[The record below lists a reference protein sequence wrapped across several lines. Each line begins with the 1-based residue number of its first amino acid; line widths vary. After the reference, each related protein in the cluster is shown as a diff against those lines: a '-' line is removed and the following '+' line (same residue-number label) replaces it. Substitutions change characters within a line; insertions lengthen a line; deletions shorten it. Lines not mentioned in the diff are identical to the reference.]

1 MTSVINNLFFQGVQK
16 KIIPR
21 PKIRKKSY
29 LNQLEPI
36 LVDIFLTRGVNS
48 DEELKRGLVDLPS
61 PDLLLGMESMLDHL
75 VEVLQKQARLCIVA
89 DFDADGATSCC
100 VAMLG
105 LKMLGATQV
114 NYVVPNRFEYGYG
127 LTPEI
132 VELVQQQHADYIL
145 TVDNGISS
153 HDGVKAAHNAGML
166 VLVTDHHLPGETLP
180 DAAAIVNPNQPND
193 EFPSKIIAGVG
204 VIFYVLMALR
214 ARLRKINWFKDQNIP
229 EPNLAQLLDLV
240 ALGTVADVV
249 KMDQVNR
256 ILVYQGLLRIRSG
269 SARPGIQALIDVAKR
284 SMATLDSADLG
295 FALGP
300 RLNAA
305 GRLDDMSLGI
315 QCLLSENPALARDMA
330 QQLDDLN
337 RDRKDIEA
345 QMKKEAMVLLQKMHQ
360 LDEKHLA
367 AGVCLYDKYW
377 HQGVIGILASR
388 IKDRLHRPVVVF
400 APGDNGEIKGS
411 ARSIPDVHIRDVL
424 AEVAAAH
431 PAVLKKF
438 GGHAMAAGLTL
449 QMHDYPVFTLAFDEV
464 VARHLNQVDLEQKIY
479 TDGQLQAQQMTVE
492 FVERLKNI
500 TTWGH
505 DFPEPMFDGCFEV
518 IQARVVGQQHL
529 KWVLRFPESDQLVDA
544 IAFFVDHAENWL
556 GTRQIKTVYKLDIN
570 EYRGNRSVQLMLQ
583 YFEKLA

>member
-193 EFPSKIIAGVG
+193 EFPSKNIAGVG